1 MNNYHVVMA
10 DGHRIDLKKRTA
22 SDAIQWALEEH
33 LGHKVASCHLGNRN
47 DVYITYEIPAHAA
60 LTEKPKRPKKTD
72 DTLAMFDPE
81 EIRKESEYAKY
92 RAAQP
97 S

>member
-47 DVYITYEIPAHAA
+47 DAYITYEIPEHVA
-60 LTEKPKRPKKTD
+60 LTEKAKHPKRVDNTEP
-72 DTLAMFDPE
+72 MFDAE
-81 EIRKESEYAKY
+81 EIRKESECARS
-92 RAAQP
+92 RAGR
-97 S
+97 